1 MADDILDEVREERE
15 QEQSGAESQD
25 VPTPF
30 GDYEGHRVGHI
41 TAQDEPIVVDRGDS
55 HIRAFID
62 STYRDDV
69 RLGNYLRIPYP
80 VSEEQDEEF
89 STSMLVGVINRL
101 EYATVANITDKQDG
115 GYRHEPGEQSF
126 SYVAEIEP
134 ISTVTFDT
142 DAGEDDSPFEQA
154 TVDKPP
160 KPGCDVYLVEDEE
173 FLRTALRIPHEGA
186 FLGHMA
192 VSGDRIPSE
201 DSPLPYYLFNPN
213 ATDENENLG
222 EPAIFR
228 HAQVAGSTGSGKT
241 HASKNILRQL
251 ATEKRYTIEVP
262 PEERE
267 QDNVDVQDERVRGL
281 NVTVIDP
288 EGEYVEMGDDPG
300 DEEYTASFRD
310 DLTEQNIRHGGILQ
324 DPDVDFEV
332 FVPQI
337 QDTNITHNNARS
349 FSIPFEIVRTNR
361 QLLYSSKPPER
372 TRSAIN
378 RTISRYFRKCDDP
391 DSAVGNPRPTYREFS
406 QYAADLLA
414 DAETSPI
421 TENESV
427 LIAARERIVDQY
439 EYNRIF
445 DHGADALTDLTQQM
459 FAPGQVTVI
468 PTDHLRG
475 STDRIV
481 VSCLLAHVVENKIGS
496 NVEYPHIKG
505 TPMLLALDEAHEYI
519 SEANDPRERYLVSN
533 FQQAAKRGRKD
544 KFGLYI
550 ITQTPQDI
558 DGEIRKQMNTRIYL
572 GLERDVVES
581 HDVFVPKEFK
591 ESVTQ
596 FNKGQMVVKQPDV
609 RPVELVGLPVCL
621 TLHNS

>member
-1 MADDILDEVREERE
+1 MTDDILDEVRQERE
-15 QEQSGAESQD
+15 RDQD
-25 VPTPF
+25 ETDTGTVPSPF
-30 GDYEGHRVGHI
+30 GDSEGHRVGHI
-41 TAQDEPIVVDRGDS
+41 TAQDEPIVVDREDS
-55 HIRAFID
+55 YIRAFID
-62 STYRDDV
+62 SSSRDDV

-80 VSEEQDEEF
+80 VSEEQGVDF
-89 STSMLVGVINRL
+89 PTSMLVGVINRL

-126 SYVAEIEP
+126 SYVAQIEP
-134 ISTVTFDT
+134 ISTVTFDSG
-142 DAGEDDSPFEQA
+142 DNDSSFEQV

-192 VSGDRIPSE
+192 VSGDRIPNE
-201 DSPLPYYLFNPN
+201 ESPLPYYLFNPN
-213 ATDENENLG
+213 ATDGNEDLG

-228 HAQVAGSTGSGKT
+228 HTQVAGSTGSGKT

-251 ATEKRYTIEVP
+251 AAEKQYTIEVP

-267 QDNVDVQDERVRGL
+267 EENVDVQDERIRGL
-281 NVTVIDP
+281 NTTIIDP
-288 EGEYVEMGDDPG
+288 EGEYVEMGDDPTDDG
-300 DEEYTASFRD
+300 YTAGFRD
-310 DLTEQNIRHGGILQ
+310 DLNAQNIRHGGIQQ
-324 DPDVDFEV
+324 DPDIGFEV

-337 QDTNITHNNARS
+337 ADTNITHNNARS
-349 FSIPFEIVRTNR
+349 FGIPFEIVQTNR
-361 QLLYSSKPPER
+361 QLLYSSEPPER

-378 RTISRYFRKCDDP
+378 QTISSYFRECNNRKSEYGDP
-391 DSAVGNPRPTYREFS
+391 PTYREFS
-406 QYAADLLA
+406 KYAKRLLA
-414 DAETSPI
+414 DADDSPI

-445 DHGADALTDLTQQM
+445 DHGTDSLTDLTQQM
-459 FAPGQVTVI
+459 FAPEQVTVI

-481 VSCLLAHVVENKIGS
+481 VSCLLAHIVQNKIGS
-496 NVEYPHIKG
+496 NVDYPHIKG

-519 SEANDPRERYLVSN
+519 SEASDPRERYLVSN

-621 TLHNS
+621 TRHNS